1 MSKPPLFF
9 IVIIVLIVIAASF
22 RFMQQRRE
30 NDANDAAPVVEKH
43 MEVMNKREKAAS
55 EQRSRQREVA
65 PPAQTMRYEAS
76 FRAPGGG
83 LTLTFRLEAEQY
95 HALAVGETG
104 TLSYQ
109 GTRFI
114 RFVPDPAR

>member
-1 MSKPPLFF
+1 
-9 IVIIVLIVIAASF
+9 
-22 RFMQQRRE
+22 
-30 NDANDAAPVVEKH
+30 
-43 MEVMNKREKAAS
+43 
-55 EQRSRQREVA
+55 
-65 PPAQTMRYEAS
+65 MRYEAS
-76 FRAPGGG
+76 FRAPDGG
-83 LTLTFRLEAEQY
+83 LAMTFRLEAEQY

>member
-9 IVIIVLIVIAASF
+9 IVIIALIVVAASF
-22 RFMQQRRE
+22 RFVQQRRE
-30 NDANDAAPVVEKH
+30 NAANDAAPVVEKCA
-43 MEVMNKREKAAS
+43 EVTNKREKAAN

-76 FRAPGGG
+76 FRPENSAVAI
-83 LTLTFRLEAEQY
+83 TFRLEAAQY
-95 HALAVGETG
+95 HALTVGETG
-104 TLSYQ
+104 TLRYQ

>member
-9 IVIIVLIVIAASF
+9 IVIIMLIIVAAAF
-22 RFMQQRRE
+22 KFMQQRRE
-30 NDANDAAPVVEKH
+30 NAANDAAPLVEKRV
-43 MEVMNKREKAAS
+43 EVTNKREKAAN

-65 PPAQTMRYEAS
+65 PPARTMRYEAS
-76 FRAPGGG
+76 FRAQNSAAAM
-83 LTLTFRLEAEQY
+83 TFRLEAAQY
-95 HALAVGETG
+95 HALTVGETG

>member
-9 IVIIVLIVIAASF
+9 IIIILLIVVAASF
-22 RFMQQRRE
+22 RFMHQRRE
-30 NDANDAAPVVEKH
+30 NGANDAAPVVEKR
-43 MEVMNKREKAAS
+43 MKVMNKREKAAN

-76 FRAPGGG
+76 FRAPDGG
-83 LTLTFRLEAEQY
+83 LAMTFRLEAEQY

-114 RFVPDPAR
+114 RFVLDPAR